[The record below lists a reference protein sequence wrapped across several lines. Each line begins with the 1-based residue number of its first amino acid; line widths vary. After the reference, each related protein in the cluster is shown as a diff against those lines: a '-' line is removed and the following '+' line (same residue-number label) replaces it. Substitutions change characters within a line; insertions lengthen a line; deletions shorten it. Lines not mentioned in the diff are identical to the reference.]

1 MEEPDV
7 KQTWR
12 QPFEL
17 LLTTTS
23 SNKTPVQR
31 VVLADKGT
39 SKHKQ
44 ARPGVFVKRYVAAQL
59 GLTKYNVSRQRR
71 SSRAE
76 RSPLRRSKALLNTA
90 VNRTPAAASRTPT
103 AALKHCCEKIARQPP
118 RTANNNKEE

>member
-1 MEEPDV
+1 MASTVEEPDV

-17 LLTTTS
+17 LLATTS

-71 SSRAE
+71 SRVKTTG
-76 RSPLRRSKALLNTA
+76 RS
-90 VNRTPAAASRTPT
+90 
-103 AALKHCCEKIARQPP
+103 AALKRPCP
-118 RTANNNKEE
+118 TLL